1 MWKQTTFVLTVLI
14 ITTNNLGKH
23 ISLFEEVESNW
34 NFVFSKLISFS
45 PEFASVFNSFPWSV
59 VLNLSWI
66 CTIRILEIH
75 SRFLYIS
82 LHVFVQCKL
91 DAYQFQN
98 ANEHNDCVD
107 FMQNSQTVVNLMRKV
122 KISHTKI
129 NNKKTNQTIGLL
141 NTAKFAELGNQ
152 LSHWNTSSN

>member
-45 PEFASVFNSFPWSV
+45 PEFASVFNSFPSSV
-59 VLNLSWI
+59 VLTLSWI

-82 LHVFVQCKL
+82 HHVFVQCKL

-98 ANEHNDCVD
+98 TNEHNDCVD

-141 NTAKFAELGNQ
+141 NTAKLAELGNQ
-152 LSHWNTSSN
+152 LSHWNTSPN